1 MSDQEQP
8 GAIATKEALL
18 KSGWR
23 GAIENLDSREC
34 WHYSPV
40 FHKLAE
46 ALATEGRYDEA
57 KAVSL
62 LDCACSLALRPDD
75 DDGPLVPMWRDGSM
89 RSTVLSDF
97 KDADLDFFAD
107 SLSVVDD
114 PELKGRLADILW
126 LIRRDHQAAKIA
138 LETYLEACELLASR
152 GDLIA
157 SDGRLRRTLD
167 LAAELGR
174 RGEPFE
180 HAVRRFQ
187 KVVEDLAASGQRRP
201 CLGILK
207 ALAHHGQAGHLASRM
222 IEWAGDAVI
231 AKDWFWAQHW
241 WYLAREFASI
251 ARDANIQKEAVL
263 GSARAFE
270 LQGDEAAGKIPPD
283 PAVAAHWLQS
293 AIGVLQRTGGT
304 KTQRDRLMARALEL
318 QRAALGQMSSHSVK
332 IDLTEPVKQAQEFV
346 SKPTFPESAIALA
359 LLGAP
364 EHRQALEERT
374 REEIRDF
381 PMQNLFAS
389 AEFDAT
395 GRMVAQRAPLPL
407 RNEESAEAAFLARV
421 FANARWDQR
430 IRANVIDAARYRIW
444 EKHCISLDELLALT
458 HQSPFVPPGR
468 ERSMARGLYAGFR
481 GDFTAAVLFLLPQ
494 LEHAIRFMLN
504 RAGYVT
510 IAPDQNGVQKER
522 NLKQLLL
529 MPELTQLVPEDTVF
543 DLRGLLVEESGT
555 NLRNLV
561 AHGLVGDA
569 QLDSPPTAYFWWS
582 MLRLCVLPLVNIREE
597 NDDPK
602 EDNPKEDQED
612 RRDTD

>member
-1 MSDQEQP
+1 MSDQEQL

-23 GAIENLDSREC
+23 GAIEDLDSREC
-34 WHYSPV
+34 WHYFPV

-46 ALATEGRYDEA
+46 TLTAEGRYDEA

-126 LIRRDHQAAKIA
+126 LVRRDHQAAKTA
-138 LETYLEACELLASR
+138 LETYLEACESLASG

-180 HAVRRFQ
+180 QAVRRFE
-187 KVVEDLAASGQRRP
+187 KLLEDLAANGQRRP

-207 ALAHHGQAGHLASRM
+207 ALAHHGQAGHLAPRM
-222 IEWAGDAVI
+222 IEWAEDAVI
-231 AKDWFWAQHW
+231 AKDWLWAQHW
-241 WYLAREFASI
+241 WYLAREFASL
-251 ARDANIQKEAVL
+251 ARDADIQREAVL

-270 LQGDEAAGKIPPD
+270 LQGEEAAGKTPPD

-293 AIGVLQRTGGT
+293 AIGMLQRTGGT
-304 KTQRDRLMARALEL
+304 KSERERLIARTLEL
-318 QRAALGQMSSHSVK
+318 QRQALGQMSTHSVK
-332 IDLTEPVKQAQEFV
+332 IDLTEPVKQAEAWV
-346 SKPTFPESAIALA
+346 AKPTFPECVIALA

-364 EHRQALEERT
+364 GTRQALEERT

-381 PMQNLFAS
+381 PMQNLFGS

-395 GRMVAQRAPLPL
+395 GRIVAQRAPLPL
-407 RNEESAEAAFLARV
+407 RAEGSAEAAFVARV
-421 FANARWDQR
+421 FANAGG
-430 IRANVIDAARYRIW
+430 
-444 EKHCISLDELLALT
+444 T
-458 HQSPFVPPGR
+458 
-468 ERSMARGLYAGFR
+468 RGF
-481 GDFTAAVLFLLPQ
+481 
-494 LEHAIRFMLN
+494 
-504 RAGYVT
+504 
-510 IAPDQNGVQKER
+510 AP
-522 NLKQLLL
+522 
-529 MPELTQLVPEDTVF
+529 T
-543 DLRGLLVEESGT
+543 
-555 NLRNLV
+555 
-561 AHGLVGDA
+561 
-569 QLDSPPTAYFWWS
+569 
-582 MLRLCVLPLVNIREE
+582 
-597 NDDPK
+597 
-602 EDNPKEDQED
+602 
-612 RRDTD
+612 